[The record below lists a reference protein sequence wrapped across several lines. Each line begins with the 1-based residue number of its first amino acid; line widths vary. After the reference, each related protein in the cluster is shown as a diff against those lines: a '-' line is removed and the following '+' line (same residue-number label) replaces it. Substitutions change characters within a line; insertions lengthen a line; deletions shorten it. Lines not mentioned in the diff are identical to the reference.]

1 MLKLSSLILFLCIAS
16 IVLAQSPHGAEFS
29 IECNVCHTPDNWKVN
44 ATQTKFNHNTT
55 KFPLTGMHGS
65 VDCRSCHVD
74 LDFSKAQ
81 TDCSSCHADV
91 HQQTVG
97 RDCERCHTT
106 NSWLVKN
113 TTQIHQQSRFPL
125 VGPHA
130 LADCYSCHRSLSQ
143 LRFETMGIEC
153 IDCHRE
159 QYVSAP
165 NHVSGN
171 YSRECL
177 ECHTIN
183 SKVWTSTVGF
193 THDFFPL
200 TQGHENLECAQ
211 CHGPVHKKVSPDC
224 NGCHQK
230 DYLATTNPSHS
241 LAKFSTQC
249 TNCHSTIQGWK
260 PASFDHNT
268 STSFQLNGG
277 HIGVDCISCHA
288 TGFAGT
294 STTCVS
300 CHLKDYNATT
310 NPAHAAAKFSK
321 ECTSCHNETTWK
333 PSTFDHNTSTSFQLK
348 GGHVGVDCISCHA
361 TGFVGTSTTCVSCHL
376 KDYNATTNPAHA
388 AAKFSKECTSC
399 HNETTWKPS
408 TFDHNTSTSFQLKG
422 GHIGV
427 DCISCH
433 ATGFAGTPSTCVSC
447 HLKDYNATTNPAH
460 AAAKFST
467 DCLACHN
474 QSTWTPSTFNH
485 DAEFFRIYSGKHRGE
500 WTTCDQCHTNAA
512 NFAVFSCLT
521 CHEHNKTETDSH
533 HREVGGYIYNS
544 NNCLLC
550 HKGV

>member
-1 MLKLSSLILFLCIAS
+1 
-16 IVLAQSPHGAEFS
+16 
-29 IECNVCHTPDNWKVN
+29 VCHTPDSWKVN
-44 ATQTKFNHNTT
+44 TTQTRFNHNKTE
-55 KFPLTGMHGS
+55 FPLTGVHKT

-74 LDFSKAQ
+74 LDFSKAK

-113 TTQIHQQSRFPL
+113 STQIHQQSRFPL

-130 LADCYSCHRSLSQ
+130 LVDCNSCHRSLSQ

-177 ECHTIN
+177 DCHTIN
-183 SKVWTSTVGF
+183 SKIWTSTVGF
-193 THDFFPL
+193 SHEFFPL
-200 TQGHENLECAQ
+200 TQGHTNLECAQ
-211 CHGPVHKKVSPDC
+211 CHGTVHKKVSPDC

-260 PASFDHNT
+260 PASFDHNNLTSFPLTGGHISVDCISCHANGFAGTPTTCVSCHLKDYNATTNPGHAAAKFSQECTSCHTEITWKPSTFNHT
-268 STSFQLNGG
+268 STGFPLTGG

-288 TGFAGT
+288 NGFAGT
-294 STTCVS
+294 PTTCVS

-310 NPAHAAAKFSK
+310 NPAHAS
-321 ECTSCHNETTWK
+321 
-333 PSTFDHNTSTSFQLK
+333 
-348 GGHVGVDCISCHA
+348 
-361 TGFVGTSTTCVSCHL
+361 
-376 KDYNATTNPAHA
+376 
-388 AAKFSKECTSC
+388 
-399 HNETTWKPS
+399 
-408 TFDHNTSTSFQLKG
+408 
-422 GHIGV
+422 
-427 DCISCH
+427 
-433 ATGFAGTPSTCVSC
+433 
-447 HLKDYNATTNPAH
+447 
-460 AAAKFST
+460 AKFST
-467 DCLACHN
+467 DCLTCHN
-474 QSTWTPSTFNH
+474 QSTWTTSTFKH
-485 DAEFFRIYSGKHRGE
+485 DAQYFPIYSGRHRGQ
-500 WTTCDQCHTNAA
+500 WTTCDQCHTNAT

-521 CHEHNKTETDSH
+521 CHEHNKSETDSN
-533 HREVGGYIYNS
+533 HRGVGGYSYNS
-544 NNCLLC
+544 TNCLSC
-550 HKGV
+550 HPRG